1 MDYQKSFDFNNQF
14 NQEPTTEES
23 RTATELGIKSPEMP
37 TLNAETLKALEDL
50 RNQNQKTALCVDLF
64 GIGFCSGDEEE
75 SQNGG
80 FFNISQL
87 PNRPQRYE
95 QTCKDHS
102 RSNARM
108 IVEKI
113 DFENNAVLCAT
124 NGSGTFTFGM
134 GGPGVEQSSGIT
146 QFYAPLDLYC
156 RRSHTGSPLKNH
168 SYFYKNIGA
177 NNGSCIAQQK

>member
-1 MDYQKSFDFNNQF
+1 MNNSKAPSFELDKLYTSEIQSEVRLNTLEKSQIPAIS
-14 NQEPTTEES
+14 QETVE
-23 RTATELGIKSPEMP
+23 A
-37 TLNAETLKALEDL
+37 LKNI

-95 QTCKDHS
+95 QTCKDHA

-156 RRSHTGSPLKNH
+156 RRLHTGSPLKNH